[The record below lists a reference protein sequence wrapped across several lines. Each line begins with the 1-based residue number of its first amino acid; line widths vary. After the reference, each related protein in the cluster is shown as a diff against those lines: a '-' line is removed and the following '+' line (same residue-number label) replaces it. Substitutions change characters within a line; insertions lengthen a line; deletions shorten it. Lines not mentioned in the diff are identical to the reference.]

1 MTDQLRVVVAPDKF
15 KGTLTAGEAAA
26 AMRLGVLDV
35 LPAAAVECVPV
46 ADGGEGT
53 VDAFVAAGASPH
65 GLTVSGPLGDPVQAW
80 FAVRDEVA
88 VVESAQACGLALV
101 GAPGPRSA
109 LAADT
114 YGVAQL
120 VLGAVA
126 AGAKRVVVGVGGS
139 ASTDGGSGLARGL
152 GAELLDAAGRPLP
165 RGGGSL
171 TALDRIDVTG
181 LRDAGPVAVACDVR
195 APLADAARTYA
206 AQKGA
211 GPDEIALLA
220 AGLRRWAEV
229 VSRDVGRS
237 IGDMAGGGAAGGLA
251 AGLVAF
257 CDAEIVSGVDVV
269 LDLLD
274 FRATVAGADLV
285 LTGEGSFDAQS
296 LDGKAPIG
304 VARRAA
310 GVPTWVISGR
320 ADVAGAAGVAGVL
333 ALTDI
338 ATPDEARRDAAAL
351 LRRRT
356 ADAVRRW
363 RQ

>member
-1 MTDQLRVVVAPDKF
+1 VTDRLRVVVAPDKF

-35 LPAAAVECVPV
+35 LPSAIVECVPV

-53 VDAFVAAGASPH
+53 VDAFVTAGASPH
-65 GLTVSGPLGDPVQAW
+65 SLTVSGPLGDPVRAR
-80 FAVRDEVA
+80 FAIRDEVA
-88 VVESAQACGLALV
+88 VLESAQACGLALV
-101 GAPGPRSA
+101 AAPDPETA

-114 YGVAQL
+114 RGVPEL
-120 VLGAVA
+120 MLGAVA
-126 AGAKRVVVGVGGS
+126 AGAKQIVVGVGGS

-152 GAELLDAAGRPLP
+152 GAELLDATGRPLP
-165 RGGGSL
+165 PGGGSL
-171 TALDRIDVTG
+171 TALDRIDVSG
-181 LRDAGPVAVACDVR
+181 LRNAGPVLVASDVR
-195 APLADAARTYA
+195 VPLADAARTYA

-220 AGLRRWAEV
+220 AGLQRWAEIV
-229 VSRDVGRS
+229 ERDVGRS
-237 IGDMAGGGAAGGLA
+237 IGDIAGGGAAGGLA

-304 VARRAA
+304 VARRAG
-310 GVPTWVISGR
+310 GVPTWVVSGR
-320 ADVAGAAGVAGVL
+320 ADVEGAAGVAGVL

-338 ATPDEARRDAAAL
+338 ATPDEAVRDAAAL
-351 LRRRT
+351 LRRRA

-363 RQ
+363 QQ